1 MFAVAQHTADIR
13 IEISAASP
21 EELFAD
27 GVRGLMEVMKPEVS
41 GDRATV
47 TVEVESP
54 DLTALLVDFMNE
66 ILLRCHIRREAF
78 EPESILLS
86 DHSLVAR
93 LHAAP
98 VTRFEEDVKA
108 VTYHEAD
115 VRRNEDGTWTTTIVL
130 DV

>member
-21 EELFAD
+21 EDVFAD
-27 GVRGLMEVMKPEVS
+27 GVRGLMEVMKPEVA
-41 GDRATV
+41 GDAVTV

-66 ILLRCHIRREAF
+66 ILLRCHIRRQAF
-78 EPESILLS
+78 EPESILLDENS
-86 DHSLVAR
+86 VVAR
-93 LHAAP
+93 LR
-98 VTRFEEDVKA
+98 VTTVIRFEEDVKA

-115 VRRNEDGTWTTTIVL
+115 VRRNDDGSWTTTIVL

>member
-21 EELFAD
+21 EEIFAD
-27 GVRGLMEVMKPEVS
+27 GIRGLMEVMKPEVS
-41 GDRATV
+41 GEGVTV

-78 EPESILLS
+78 EPESILLHE
-86 DHSLVAR
+86 HSVVAR
-93 LHAAP
+93 LRATP
-98 VTRFEEDVKA
+98 VIGFEEDVKA

-115 VRRNEDGTWTTTIVL
+115 VHRNDDGSWTTTIVL

>member
-21 EELFAD
+21 EEIFAD
-27 GVRGLMEVMKPEVS
+27 GIRGLMEVMKPEVS
-41 GDRATV
+41 GEGVTV
-47 TVEVESP
+47 TVEVESL

-78 EPESILLS
+78 EPESILLHE
-86 DHSLVAR
+86 HSVVAR
-93 LHAAP
+93 LRATP
-98 VTRFEEDVKA
+98 VIGFEEDVKA

-115 VRRNEDGTWTTTIVL
+115 VHRNDDGSWTTTIVL

>member
-1 MFAVAQHTADIR
+1 MFTIAQHTADIR
-13 IEISAASP
+13 IEISSGSV

-41 GDRATV
+41 DEGASM

-54 DLTALLVDFMNE
+54 DVTALLMDFLNE
-66 ILLRCHIRREAF
+66 LVLRFHTRREAF
-78 EPESILLS
+78 EPESIVLRG
-86 DHSLVAR
+86 HSVVAR
-93 LHAAP
+93 LRAAP
-98 VTRFEEDVKA
+98 ASGYEEDVKA

-115 VRRNEDGTWTTTIVL
+115 VRRTEDGSWRTTIVL